1 MFYLLRY
8 HNYIAATTDF
18 GMVSGESVAVWV
30 KVFSVMAF
38 LASESFRKNLHDFVI
53 GWVDSL
59 IHACYRPRMRKILM
73 ACSFVTLAAM
83 AAPAAATDLCGGM
96 LMPAAQLKTVSRGV
110 AHGHT
115 GVDLMAPYGSP
126 IRAALGGTVI
136 FTGTYFAYGSM
147 IDIRHEN
154 GMVTRYGHL
163 SKFAPGIRPGVA
175 VETGALIGHIG
186 TSGRASGAHLHFE
199 VRVDGKVLDP
209 KPYLGLAA
217 CPWAPSAPG
226 RPIIEE
232 ARAPD
237 SAPIRRD
244 VRPK

>member
-1 MFYLLRY
+1 MV
-8 HNYIAATTDF
+8 F
-18 GMVSGESVAVWV
+18 GNTVAVMV
-30 KVFSVMAF
+30 KDFKVVVSR
-38 LASESFRKNLHDFVI
+38 ASETSHARSDDFVI
-53 GWVDSL
+53 GGVDL
-59 IHACYRPRMRKILM
+59 PIHACYQPQMRKILM

-110 AHGHT
+110 GHGHS
-115 GVDLMAPYGSP
+115 GLDLMAPYGSP

-136 FTGTYFAYGSM
+136 FSGTYFAYGSM
-147 IDIRHEN
+147 IDIRHDN

-163 SKFAPGIRPGVA
+163 SKFAPGIRPGA
-175 VETGALIGHIG
+175 SVETGELIGHIG

-199 VRVDGKVLDP
+199 VRVEGKTLDP

-217 CPWAPSAPG
+217 CPWVSSPPG
-226 RPIIEE
+226 RAIVEE
-232 ARAPD
+232 ARASD

>member
-1 MFYLLRY
+1 MQRPHRKTRLGVFLRLGLPTRTVFPPPRVLHY
-8 HNYIAATTDF
+8 F
-18 GMVSGESVAVWV
+18 V
-30 KVFSVMAF
+30 KIPTI
-38 LASESFRKNLHDFVI
+38 LSFDGL
-53 GWVDSL
+53 DSPT
-59 IHACYRPRMRKILM
+59 HACYRPRMRKILM

-110 AHGHT
+110 GHGHT
-115 GVDLMAPYGSP
+115 GIDLMAPYGSP

-163 SKFAPGIRPGVA
+163 SKFAPGIRPGVT
-175 VETGALIGHIG
+175 VETGTLIGHIG
-186 TSGRASGAHLHFE
+186 TSGHANGAHLHFE
-199 VRVDGKVLDP
+199 VRANGRVLDP
-209 KPYLGLAA
+209 KPYLGLTA
-217 CPWAPSAPG
+217 CPTAPSAPS
-226 RPIIEE
+226 RAIVEE

-237 SAPIRRD
+237 SAPIRRN